1 MNPENMTAEIEEVE
15 FEEVEFDP
23 TLELGE
29 VDQSDLQSLASM
41 GFQPCISET
50 GGGLSPSFFALV

>member
-23 TLELGE
+23 NLELGE

-41 GFQPCISET
+41 GF
-50 GGGLSPSFFALV
+50 